1 MAQNDFCR
9 KLLEKR
15 GAMFPVE
22 CGLSSALSKNADERF
37 NRNLS
42 SWLVVITR
50 PVPDRLLPFSCLNR
64 SGQRLSQRVVN
75 LVVERA
81 L

>member
-1 MAQNDFCR
+1 MAQNDFCQ

-37 NRNLS
+37 NR
-42 SWLVVITR
+42 TC
-50 PVPDRLLPFSCLNR
+50 LP
-64 SGQRLSQRVVN
+64 GWP
-75 LVVERA
+75 
-81 L
+81 